1 MKINALLTEQMIIKE
16 QILNERTYKEFRAL
30 GNMLLNEYAMSQ
42 EQIQQLFQQVADGA
56 AQGGNVDKEGD
67 AAVSNRTMLGKGADA
82 AAKVA
87 AKWEQVKT
95 KISQSAPV
103 AGFDAAVDSIQ
114 SQLTQAAGGDKGK
127 INQAIQKYRDFAH
140 EYPIM
145 QGAIYAGLIAL
156 AGISGAG
163 LGGAALLGGVKIF
176 DRLLQGDKAS
186 SALWRGFKTGALAY
200 GAGQL
205 GQAAQTKPST
215 SAFDAGQGQDWGG
228 DNAGAFDAGQGQD
241 WDNANA
247 TAGTVNANDSLGN
260 GETVMP
266 ATGGEYD
273 FAAHSHE
280 YTVKPGDNLST
291 ILDKAKVNPELA
303 RHLNPDLFGPDGNP
317 NILRAGQTIRLPDA
331 DALDDMNKMIY
342 TGPGDQI
349 GQYHGQYA
357 PGNPSSLDA
366 THIQKQI
373 DTGRYGP
380 DNGMAAG
387 RIAQDVAKAG
397 KNFVRAGYENPKRMI
412 REHAG
417 MYYIDR
423 ETTARRWVLNEQL
436 GRPRGNYYLT
446 PVGVSAVFEEVARR
460 SLNEGPIWDKVKS
473 GAKAVGGVLQKGT
486 QAVGKAGANAWDAM
500 ANDITYKKLDLNWR
514 RNYKEFDP
522 TGGKGAV
529 DSEQVIAF
537 LKKQGVKDP
546 LITSSFTALG
556 LQAPQP
562 KVQPSPA
569 QGQVGGAAPATVSQP
584 GAQQGEPVSQPSSS
598 YYSDAPTQAQ
608 SQPAGGNG
616 AININITNK
625 NKNKNK
631 NKKKDKNVQPQAATT
646 PATTAATT
654 TPVAPAPVGKY
665 NIGQPASVNGVNIN
679 QKATANAPGWNDPKS
694 ANYVG
699 RREVARRQ
707 AQAVPNYGQQM
718 PAAGKVTYNAP
729 TGLNMNQFKP
739 QGTPQGTTY
748 DTRASKK
755 PVDKVPVPDQT
766 MKQKE
771 MAGKI
776 NPGTPVTEMSQD
788 FSATLLNKMA
798 KE

>member
-1 MKINALLTEQMIIKE
+1 
-16 QILNERTYKEFRAL
+16 
-30 GNMLLNEYAMSQ
+30 
-42 EQIQQLFQQVADGA
+42 
-56 AQGGNVDKEGD
+56 
-67 AAVSNRTMLGKGADA
+67 
-82 AAKVA
+82 
-87 AKWEQVKT
+87 
-95 KISQSAPV
+95 
-103 AGFDAAVDSIQ
+103 
-114 SQLTQAAGGDKGK
+114 
-127 INQAIQKYRDFAH
+127 
-140 EYPIM
+140 
-145 QGAIYAGLIAL
+145 
-156 AGISGAG
+156 
-163 LGGAALLGGVKIF
+163 
-176 DRLLQGDKAS
+176 
-186 SALWRGFKTGALAY
+186 
-200 GAGQL
+200 
-205 GQAAQTKPST
+205 
-215 SAFDAGQGQDWGG
+215 
-228 DNAGAFDAGQGQD
+228 
-241 WDNANA
+241 
-247 TAGTVNANDSLGN
+247 
-260 GETVMP
+260 
-266 ATGGEYD
+266 
-273 FAAHSHE
+273 
-280 YTVKPGDNLST
+280 
-291 ILDKAKVNPELA
+291 
-303 RHLNPDLFGPDGNP
+303 
-317 NILRAGQTIRLPDA
+317 
-331 DALDDMNKMIY
+331 
-342 TGPGDQI
+342 
-349 GQYHGQYA
+349 
-357 PGNPSSLDA
+357 
-366 THIQKQI
+366 
-373 DTGRYGP
+373 
-380 DNGMAAG
+380 MAAG
-387 RIAQDVAKAG
+387 RIAQDAAKAG
-397 KNFVRAGYENPKRMI
+397 KNFVRAGYENPNRMI

-473 GAKAVGGVLQKGT
+473 GAKAVGGVLQKGA
-486 QAVGKAGANAWDAM
+486 QAVGKAGVNAWDAM

-569 QGQVGGAAPATVSQP
+569 QGQVGGAAVAAASQAD
-584 GAQQGEPVSQPSSS
+584 AQQGEPVSQPSAS

-654 TPVAPAPVGKY
+654 APATPATVGNY
-665 NIGQPASVNGVNIN
+665 NISQPASVNGVNVN
-679 QKATANAPGWNDPKS
+679 QKSVANAPGWNDPKS

-707 AQAVPNYGQQM
+707 AQAAPNYGQQM

-739 QGTPQGTTY
+739 QGAPQGTTY
-748 DTRASKK
+748 DTRAPKK

-766 MKQKE
+766 MKQKQ

-776 NPGTPVTEMSQD
+776 NRGTPVTEMSRD